1 MERLTLEGT
10 APRQFDL
17 NVETVLDDWDVCHA
31 IREVIANALDEQA
44 LTGTPDIEITG
55 GGTHHEIRDYGRGI
69 RYAHLTQNENAEKMA
84 SPDRVAGKFGVG
96 LKDAL
101 ATLDRHRIGVKL
113 RSRHCDIAISRS
125 PKHGFEDVVTLHAS
139 VAPPS
144 DPSLE
149 GTVVALDGCTD
160 DDMGKARR
168 MFARFSGET
177 VLDRTKYGDIIE
189 RAVGAPARIYMG
201 GVVVA
206 EEDNFLF
213 SYNITSPTGT
223 MRKMLNRERTNVG
236 RLAYAD
242 RVRYILHASTD
253 KVVHGRL
260 AAALDEYASGT
271 QPDEMKWTV
280 IHALAC
286 KIRNKSTR
294 TVFVT
299 PAQLE
304 NDSEDVDQARRDGIA
319 VTVVPSK
326 VKDKI
331 KWATDAS
338 GGEVRDLGAYRKEY
352 DKSFEFRFVEPQDL
366 AKAERAVHDMAPRIL
381 AMAGLELDNVR
392 IRVSETMRT
401 TALDSTRG
409 VWDAGNGWIIVKR
422 DVLSSA
428 EEYAGTILHAATRA
442 ASGAPGMTRKFEAA
456 LTQLLGRAAVAALRV
471 PGAQAEDGGP
481 HSGI

>member
-1 MERLTLEGT
+1 MTPEET

-17 NVETVLDDWDVCHA
+17 NVETVLDDWDVSHA

-55 GGTHHEIRDYGRGI
+55 SGTRHEIRDYGRGI
-69 RYAHLTQNENAEKMA
+69 RYAHLTQNENVEKMA
-84 SPDRVAGKFGVG
+84 SPGRVVGKFGVG

-101 ATLDRHRIGVKL
+101 ATLDRHHVGVEL
-113 RSRHCDIAISRS
+113 RSRHCDITISRS
-125 PKHGFEDVVTLHAS
+125 PKHGFDDVVTLHAF

-144 DPSLE
+144 DPTLK
-149 GTVVALDGCTD
+149 GTRVVLDGCTD
-160 DDMGKARR
+160 ADMDAARR

-177 VLDRTKYGDIIE
+177 VLDSTKYGDIIE
-189 RAVGAPARIYMG
+189 RRAGSPARIYMS

-213 SYNITSPTGT
+213 SYNITSPTGA

-236 RLAYAD
+236 RSAYAD
-242 RVRYILHASTD
+242 RVRDILYACTD
-253 KVVHGRL
+253 KDVHGRL
-260 AAALDEYASGT
+260 AASLDGYVRGT

-294 TVFVT
+294 AVFVT

-304 NDSEDVDQARRDGIA
+304 NDSEGVDRAKLDGIA
-319 VTVVPSK
+319 VTVVPTE

-338 GGEVRDLGAYRKEY
+338 GRRVRDLGAYRKEC
-352 DKSFEFRFVEPQDL
+352 DKSFKFEFVEPQDL
-366 AKAERAVHDMAPRIL
+366 AEAERAVYDMAPRIL
-381 AMAGLELDNVR
+381 AMAGLKLDNVR
-392 IRVSETMRT
+392 VRVSETMRT
-401 TALDSTRG
+401 TAADSTRG
-409 VWDAGNGWIIVKR
+409 VWHAGNGWIIVKR

-456 LTQLLGRAAVAALRV
+456 LVQLLGRAAIAAMH
-471 PGAQAEDGGP
+471 PQSAPAGGDGP
-481 HSGI
+481 HSGLRH